1 MSARERNTRRPGGR
15 PEWVA
20 VQYLVLPGLGWD
32 RIHPGG
38 KLQDGGGC
46 ERTAQGDE
54 DGPGRGTEERRRSSL
69 VPPRAMEGAWR
80 SVEEKARAPRKCEPG
95 VWVIKSNTFQYTESN
110 VVCGCLVEKSG
121 FTIYSWSLGVNNITV
136 TK

>member
-1 MSARERNTRRPGGR
+1 MDDFCSFYVDEQSYEILISNISKLLSARERNTRRPGGR

-69 VPPRAMEGAWR
+69 VPPRATEGAWR
-80 SVEEKARAPRKCEPG
+80 SVEEKAQAPRKCEPG
-95 VWVIKSNTFQYTESN
+95 VWVIKSNTFSIHR
-110 VVCGCLVEKSG
+110 K
-121 FTIYSWSLGVNNITV
+121 
-136 TK
+136 